1 LSTPRASRILV
12 WTAAHAAKFQET
24 SMSTT
29 TSTAQPANPLTPQQ
43 IAFRN
48 AMAHL
53 PAAVCIITTDGAA
66 GRCGITASAVCSVTD
81 SPPTVLVCLNR
92 KSAMHDVFKE
102 NGHLCINVLSGEHQ
116 ELAMHFSGATKKP
129 MEERFEPDAWRAG
142 VASQPVL
149 DGALV
154 KLQGHIKD
162 AKVVGSHSVLFV
174 QLDEIDVSEERD
186 SLIYFNRLF
195 HTVRP
200 THADA

>member
-1 LSTPRASRILV
+1 MTTPTPAARPAAPLSA
-12 WTAAHAAKFQET
+12 E
-24 SMSTT
+24 
-29 TSTAQPANPLTPQQ
+29 Q

-66 GRCGITASAVCSVTD
+66 GRCGMTASAVCSVTD

-92 KSAMHDVFKE
+92 NSAMHDVFKA
-102 NGHLCINVLSGEHQ
+102 NGRLGINVLSGDHE
-116 ELAMHFSGATKKP
+116 ELAVHFSGATKMP
-129 MEERFEPDAWRAG
+129 MEERFALDGWRAG
-142 VASQPVL
+142 AASQPVL

-154 KLQGHIKD
+154 RLQGRIRD
-162 AKVVGSHSVLFV
+162 SKVVGSHSVMFV
-174 QLDEIDVSEERD
+174 ELDSIDVNEQRD

-200 THADA
+200 HRAGA

>member
-1 LSTPRASRILV
+1 
-12 WTAAHAAKFQET
+12 
-24 SMSTT
+24 MT
-29 TSTAQPANPLTPQQ
+29 TSTPAAKPAATLTPVQ

-92 KSAMHDVFKE
+92 SSAMHDVFKA
-102 NGHLCINVLSGEHQ
+102 NGHLCINVLSGDHE
-116 ELAMHFSGATKKP
+116 ELAMHFSGATKIP
-129 MEERFEPDAWRAG
+129 MEERFTLDDWRAG
-142 VASQPVL
+142 VSSQPVL

-162 AKVVGSHSVLFV
+162 SKVVGSHSVMFV
-174 QLDEIDVSEERD
+174 ELDSIDVNEQRD

-200 THADA
+200 TRAEA